1 MITVYLWEVE
11 GHLIAETEGESNIM
25 ALAERVRFE
34 DTTLT
39 LGALKNEGVTSHGV
53 WTVSRIF
60 QRQENWL
67 SPRDFGGRVVP
78 FILTCYEF

>member
-1 MITVYLWEVE
+1 MITVYLREVE
-11 GHLIAETEGESNIM
+11 GHLTAETEGESNIM

-39 LGALKNEGVTSHGV
+39 LGALKNEEGDTSHGV

-67 SPRDFGGRVVP
+67 FPRDF
-78 FILTCYEF
+78 